1 MSTKL
6 HVQRVPG
13 IEVSSDCDC
22 SAGALVAADRP
33 VLLEGCGADDG
44 WLVGACTL
52 DVVSAHFYFY
62 QYFVWEEKAGRKEMP
77 DGDMAYLV
85 DIIGISIGEDRAFLG
100 GSTAGVVG
108 SEVLND
114 VVLD

>member
-1 MSTKL
+1 
-6 HVQRVPG
+6 
-13 IEVSSDCDC
+13 
-22 SAGALVAADRP
+22 
-33 VLLEGCGADDG
+33 
-44 WLVGACTL
+44 
-52 DVVSAHFYFY
+52 
-62 QYFVWEEKAGRKEMP
+62 MP